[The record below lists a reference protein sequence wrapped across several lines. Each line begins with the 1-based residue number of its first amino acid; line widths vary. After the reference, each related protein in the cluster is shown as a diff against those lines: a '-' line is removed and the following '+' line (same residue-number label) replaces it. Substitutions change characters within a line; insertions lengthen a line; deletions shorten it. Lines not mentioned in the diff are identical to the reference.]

1 MKVGN
6 VLRRLAEDRGGAAI
20 IEMAAAL
27 PVLVTM
33 FCGIVSYG
41 TLFSLHHAVQQSA
54 NEGARAALAGLSQA
68 ERFDIAE
75 RVSRAML
82 TSSLSAR
89 NRDIQASTTDDGEV
103 LTVTV
108 TYDAARNP
116 LLDMPLVPK
125 PSTTIERRA
134 SVRLTGL

>member
-1 MKVGN
+1 MQFRSIGK
-6 VLRRLAEDRGGAAI
+6 RLARDERGAAI
-20 IEMAAAL
+20 VEMAAAL
-27 PVLVTM
+27 PVLVTL

-54 NEGARAALAGLSQA
+54 NEASRAALAGLSQA

-75 RVSRAML
+75 DVAQ
-82 TSSLSAR
+82 SSLNASYGVKT
-89 NRDIQASTTDDGEV
+89 RDIQTTTTDDGQT

-108 TYDAARNP
+108 TYNAERNP
-116 LLDMPLVPK
+116 MLNMPMIPK
-125 PSTTIERRA
+125 PSALIERRA

>member
-1 MKVGN
+1 MRLRSVA
-6 VLRRLAEDRGGAAI
+6 RRLAGERRGAAI

-27 PVLVTM
+27 PILVTL

-54 NEGARAALAGLSQA
+54 NEASRAALAGLSQA
-68 ERFDIAE
+68 ERYDIADDVAHASL
-75 RVSRAML
+75 VSSYGIRKQDVQTV
-82 TSSLSAR
+82 TS
-89 NRDIQASTTDDGEV
+89 DDGKT

-108 TYDAARNP
+108 TYNAVRNP
-116 LLDMPLVPK
+116 LLNMPMIPK
-125 PSTTIERRA
+125 PSAVIERRA

>member
-1 MKVGN
+1 MKCPTI
-6 VLRRLAEDRGGAAI
+6 LRRLAKERRGAAI

-54 NEGARAALAGLSQA
+54 NEGARAALAGISQP

-75 RVSRAML
+75 RVSRSTL
-82 TSSLSAR
+82 SSSLGAR
-89 NRDIQASTTDDGEV
+89 TQDITTTTSDDGQT

-116 LLDMPLVPK
+116 LLDMPMIPK

-134 SVRLTGL
+134 SVRLAGL

>member
-1 MKVGN
+1 MKVPN
-6 VLRRLAEDRGGAAI
+6 ILRRLAADRDGAAI

-33 FCGIVSYG
+33 FCGIVEYG

-54 NEGARAALAGLSQA
+54 NEGARAALAGLSQT
-68 ERFDIAE
+68 ERFEIAE
-75 RVSRAML
+75 KVSRSML
-82 TSSLSAR
+82 STSLGAR
-89 NRDIQASTTDDGEV
+89 MRDIQASTTDDGQT

-116 LLDMPLVPK
+116 LLDMPMVPK

-134 SVRLTGL
+134 SVRLAGL